1 MDQAVLNQPGTAA
14 VPVHFERDVAQ
25 AGGASAVVV
34 QPTTKA
40 GNIIPGANPRR
51 RDRKKVNPV
60 AWAAFVATI
69 KDKGVLEPIL
79 VRFVPETGQFQ
90 LIAGYGRW
98 EGAIEAH
105 GLDYDMPIRVL
116 DADDVEATALALIE
130 NIHREDMTPIEEAEA
145 AADMLAELKGDRAEV
160 AKLLK
165 WSPAT
170 LENRLALMNCSKAVR
185 DALVEGQILLGH
197 AELLAA
203 VPKTTQDDVLGKLLQ
218 MPKLITVSDLRTELQ
233 GVSLPLATACFDKG
247 ECGSC
252 PHNSELQAQMF
263 TESISAGNCTNA
275 PCFRAKTDAFIT
287 IKVAEIQDKFPRVQ
301 VVKPGDNR
309 TIIKLKVEGD
319 GGVGPDQAEACR
331 TCANFGAVVSGVP
344 GKEGQVFEN
353 QCFDTA
359 CNARMVAKRIAE
371 LHPEVTNQGAA
382 AGTGGKAASTAGKK
396 KPAAAAKPSSVT
408 ASVQEFRA
416 KLWRKALA
424 AEAGASQ
431 LMSMRLLMAMAL
443 TNNASKI
450 ESDKVNTAFNEITSG
465 EQKFSF
471 DVMGP
476 ALAAIKTVDGP
487 TLSKCL
493 IRVSLAGIDRLSD
506 KAVCAALMAFEVDLN
521 RHFTIDR
528 TYLELLTKS
537 EIEAVCKEV
546 KLDKALGDQWTKLM
560 TKKKGEIVTA
570 CLGVDGFNYA
580 VAPRNIQPNS

>member
-1 MDQAVLNQPGTAA
+1 MDQAVLNQPGAA
-14 VPVHFERDVAQ
+14 AAPVHLERDVAQ
-25 AGGASAVVV
+25 AVGASAVVV

-51 RDRKKVNPV
+51 RNRKKVNPV

-145 AADMLAELKGDRAEV
+145 AADMLAELKGDRSEV

-170 LENRLALMNCSKAVR
+170 LDSRLALMNCSQAVR
-185 DALVEGQILLGH
+185 DALVEGQIMLGH

-218 MPKLITVSDLRTELQ
+218 MPKLITVNDLRTELQ
-233 GVSLPLATACFDKG
+233 GVALPLATACFDKG
-247 ECGSC
+247 ECGNC

-275 PCFRAKTDAFIT
+275 PCFRSKTDAFIT

-319 GGVGPDQAEACR
+319 GGVGLEQAEACR

-382 AGTGGKAASTAGKK
+382 AGAGGKATSTAGKK

-408 ASVQEFRA
+408 QSVQDFRA

-431 LMSMRLLMAMAL
+431 LMSMRLLMGMAL

-450 ESDKVNTAFNEITSG
+450 DSDKVNTAFNQTVGG

-476 ALAAIKTVDGP
+476 ALASIKTVDGP

-493 IRVSLAGIDRLSD
+493 IQVSVAGIDRLTD
-506 KAVCAALMAFEVDLN
+506 KAVCAALKAFEVDLN
-521 RHFTIDR
+521 KHFTIDR

-537 EIEAVCKEV
+537 EIEVVCKEV